1 MRLYFPELEPWVPRS
16 ASLPTVRPGL
26 SVCECGASGCYP
38 PLCQPVL
45 HHSESGPLGLS
56 VRECGTGR
64 GLLVVR
70 LPASF
75 VPHSSNLGPTTATRV
90 LSAPVPVSTPL
101 PVRMYVSFLSTWC
114 WTSLPFDFPSV
125 LVVRG
130 GAVCLPT
137 PPSCF
142 WVLFFKWTVSLVDLL
157 IFFLLETCFQCSYS
171 GKEIATLCL
180 FLHQP

>member
-1 MRLYFPELEPWVPRS
+1 MRS
-16 ASLPTVRPGL
+16 ASLPVVSPGL

-90 LSAPVPVSTPL
+90 LSAPVPVSAPPTGLYECFYFLGVGLPCRSIFRQFWLCEEVQCVYLPL
-101 PVRMYVSFLSTWC
+101 HLGSQTHEC
-114 WTSLPFDFPSV
+114 
-125 LVVRG
+125 
-130 GAVCLPT
+130 
-137 PPSCF
+137 
-142 WVLFFKWTVSLVDLL
+142 
-157 IFFLLETCFQCSYS
+157 
-171 GKEIATLCL
+171 
-180 FLHQP
+180 